1 MNYLQVMSKIWKSGA
16 DMKLLP
22 SGEIELLHAELV
34 PADVMSAAEEVFVD
48 IEKWFKSW
56 EDATP
61 LQKTMRNVL
70 LEYCGW
76 TRNTKILQWLN
87 AEESETFLFHD
98 WTVMLAK
105 NGWSSP
111 YEDYRPFEDDETN
124 KLAQVIYDNACK
136 YMKAQAVKEHE

>member
-34 PADVMSAAEEVFVD
+34 SADVMSAAEEVFPD

-61 LQKTMRNVL
+61 LQKTMRNIL

-76 TRNTKILQWLN
+76 TRNTKIANWLN
-87 AEESETFLFHD
+87 AEESKTFLVHD
-98 WTVMLAK
+98 WTVLLAK
-105 NGWSSP
+105 NGWTNI
-111 YEDYRPFEDDETN
+111 YDDYREFENDESH
-124 KLAQVIYDNACK
+124 KMAKEIYDNACE
-136 YMKAQAVKEHE
+136 YMRKMEG